1 MFMKWLVFKSWLT
14 LLIVDATMRF
24 RGFKALHRAVLKER
38 VSQPRNLSSYSRE
51 DVCHAIDLAC
61 IFYFRQVSPL
71 EWSTAA
77 TLVLRR
83 HGWRADLVIG
93 AQIFPHDTYAWV
105 EIDGRIVNDRPNLLE
120 VYQVLE
126 RC

>member
-1 MFMKWLVFKSWLT
+1 MKSLVFRSWVT
-14 LLIVDATMRF
+14 LLLVDVTLRF
-24 RGFKALHRAVLKER
+24 GGFKALHRALVRER
-38 VSQPRNLSSYSRE
+38 VRQARGLRSSSSG

-61 IFYFRQVSPL
+61 VFYFRQVSPL
-71 EWSTAA
+71 ERSAAA

-83 HGWRADLVIG
+83 HGWRADLVVG
-93 AQIFPHDTYAWV
+93 AQIFPYEGYAWV
-105 EIDGRIVNDRPNLLE
+105 EIEGSIVNDRPNLLD